1 MNSNYTPVPCALYD
15 ELALLAIRQSP
26 AEIELTSGE
35 KISILVKTIET
46 RPSKEEFLI
55 AATGQELRLDKI
67 KTLNGKAFGEFC

>member
-1 MNSNYTPVPCALYD
+1 LNQNYSPVPCALYD
-15 ELALLAIRQSP
+15 ELELLAIRQNP
-26 AEIELTSGE
+26 AVIELTSGE

-55 AATGQELRLDKI
+55 AATGQELRLDQI